1 MKLTDLQDLHSG
13 DEVYWED
20 PDDGACSRVLTIQS
34 IYYCGNVVTIT
45 EPDGSVLECF
55 ARELK

>member
-1 MKLTDLQDLHSG
+1 MRMSELGNLHCG

-20 PDDGACSRVLTIQS
+20 PDDGKCSRFLVILS

-45 EPDGSVLECF
+45 EPDGTVVECF